1 MKKLMLI
8 GKVSCGKTTL
18 CQYLT
23 NQQMTYKKTQA
34 LTVTDNIIDTPGE
47 YVERRQFY
55 QALAVTSMGVDVVLL
70 LQDPTDMTFT
80 LPPGLQAMFQKPM
93 VGVITKSDLITDV
106 IQLIRAEKSLALAGA
121 HPIFKICSMTGEGI
135 EALIDYLTEDIE

>member
-1 MKKLMLI
+1 
-8 GKVSCGKTTL
+8 
-18 CQYLT
+18 
-23 NQQMTYKKTQA
+23 
-34 LTVTDNIIDTPGE
+34 
-47 YVERRQFY
+47 
-55 QALAVTSMGVDVVLL
+55 MGVDVVLL

-93 VGVITKSDLITDV
+93 VGVITKSDLITDEK
-106 IQLIRAEKSLALAGA
+106 QLIRAEKSLALAGA